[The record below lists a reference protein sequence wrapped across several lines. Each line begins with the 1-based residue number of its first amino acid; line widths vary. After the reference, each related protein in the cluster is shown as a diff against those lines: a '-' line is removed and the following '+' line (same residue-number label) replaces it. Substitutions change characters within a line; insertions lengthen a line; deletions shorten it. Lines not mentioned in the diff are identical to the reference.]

1 MDMSPI
7 EYDGFHMLPVP
18 EQAGVVQFHYFQI
31 DESGLQGETIGKND
45 IGEAYYVMLLKHDEN
60 GVRIDDVFEAVF
72 ADPLVYAKGLAGM
85 NIFGTFVKK
94 TEDAGIW
101 FSQFLNGT
109 ILKLFMAN
117 LKEAVANANNSTVSN
132 E

>member
-31 DESGLQGETIGKND
+31 DEKGLQGETIGRND
-45 IGEAYYVMLLKHDEN
+45 LGEAYYVMLLKQDEN

-72 ADPLVYAKGLAGM
+72 SDPLVYAKSLAGT
-85 NIFGTFVKK
+85 NFFGTFVKK
-94 TEDAGIW
+94 TDDAKVW
-101 FSQFLNGT
+101 FGQFLKGT
-109 ILKLFMAN
+109 MTNLFMAN
-117 LKEAVANANNSTVSN
+117 LKEAIANANNSTV
-132 E
+132 